1 VSTSDQLTAARG
13 SGPTS
18 AGLAAAGSTST
29 AAPGGVIHDIGYQRY
44 TGARLGRRH
53 VVGALYA
60 HSLRT
65 AFGLGRSAKAKIF
78 PWFIVGVVVVA
89 AAGLV
94 AVRAQ
99 IGQVLL
105 SYAQFADTMSWLVIF
120 FVAVVAPELVS
131 RDLGSGVLP
140 LYFSRPLRL
149 VDYPLAKFAA
159 LATAVFMLL
168 GAPQLV
174 MFLGGAFTTD
184 AGWSGVW
191 DEVTDLA
198 PGLAYAVLWAGVF
211 SAIGLV
217 IASVT
222 GKRAFAAGGVVAV
235 FLMTTPIVGVLSVLP
250 SVTANQLAGLAA
262 PSSLVQGTG
271 IWLFRDALVTE
282 AGTGQDLG
290 GFGPLYGLVTL
301 VLIAGC
307 IAALIARY
315 RKAARR

>member
-1 VSTSDQLTAARG
+1 MSEQLTATG
-13 SGPTS
+13 G
-18 AGLAAAGSTST
+18 
-29 AAPGGVIHDIGYQRY
+29 AAPAPAAGVIHDIGYQRY
-44 TGARLGRRH
+44 TGQRLGRRH
-53 VVGALYA
+53 VFGALYA

-78 PWFIVGVVVVA
+78 PWFIVGVVVVV

-94 AVRAQ
+94 TVRAQ
-99 IGQVLL
+99 FGQVLL
-105 SYAQFADTMSWLVIF
+105 TYAQFADAMSWLVIF

-131 RDLGSGVLP
+131 RDIGSGVLP

-159 LATAVFMLL
+159 LASAVFLLL

-184 AGWSGVW
+184 TGWSGVW

-198 PGLAYAVLWAGVF
+198 PGLVYAMLWAAVF

-217 IASVT
+217 VASVT

-235 FLMTTPIVGVLSVLP
+235 FLMTAPIVGVLSVLP

-271 IWLFRDALVTE
+271 LWLFRDALVTSP
-282 AGTGQDLG
+282 DG
-290 GFGPLYGLVTL
+290 GGSIGIGSFGPLYGLVTL

-307 IAALIARY
+307 FAALIARY
-315 RKAARR
+315 RKAARQ